1 MNKEQKTWLT
11 VLGGGGVL
19 GVGLAWLIYSQLGS
33 IADGRAEV
41 EQLRTKVVA
50 ARKLIEGTNALER
63 EVIVQREM
71 SEVMGTILPD
81 NEDMNNWVRTIQDFS
96 DTSAVRIR
104 GLKKKNQ
111 AASRTKKDQTA
122 FDEVTY
128 AFTLESDAFELLD
141 FLDLVE
147 THKRFMAVPM
157 FKIAA
162 ARRESVEQTG
172 LAAHKVNLD
181 IQTFVYEPKG
191 EAEAVQI
198 EGYERKRALMV
209 GEINRRR
216 QDLVLSE
223 FTYRG
228 DRGRRDP
235 FVDPRVPVEA
245 GSALSVPEQ
254 MEIVQELVDEM
265 TRVRQIW
272 DSVKVSQNVIE
283 EMMARRDLEDALA
296 RLEENVRRIES
307 EGSISYLPSNRR
319 LQLEVV
325 DALAAL
331 RQSINKIEGTLGP
344 SVEKLREV
352 LEAMNRHF
360 DRQEYGLALDA
371 FRVVAEQL
379 DYVEAD
385 PLRKPFVEHLRK
397 KALVARI
404 VREFE
409 EIDIDVGG
417 VAIAEGGPSVAMIN
431 GTKVAVGDML
441 PGSLFVNGIRP
452 DEIEFIYRGVVLAR
466 RF

>member
-1 MNKEQKTWLT
+1 VNKEQKTWLA

-19 GVGLAWLIYSQLGS
+19 GLGLAWLIYSQLGS

-41 EQLRTKVVA
+41 EQLRNKVAA
-50 ARKLIEGTNALER
+50 ARKLIEGTNSLER

-81 NEDMNNWVRTIQDFS
+81 NEDMNNWVRTIQGFS

-104 GLKKKNQ
+104 GLKKKNN
-111 AASRTKKDQTA
+111 AAGRTKKEQTA

-162 ARRESVEQTG
+162 AKRESVEQTG

-198 EGYERKRALMV
+198 EGYERKRDLMV

-254 MEIVQELVDEM
+254 MEIVQGLVDEM
-265 TRVRQIW
+265 AKVREVW
-272 DSVKVSQNVIE
+272 ESVKVSQNVIE
-283 EMMARRDLEDALA
+283 EMMARRDLEDAFA
-296 RLEENVRRIES
+296 RLEENVRRVES

-319 LQLEVV
+319 LQIEVV

-331 RQSINKIEGTLGP
+331 RQSINKTEGTLGP

-360 DRQEYGLALDA
+360 ERQEYDLALDA
-371 FRVVAEQL
+371 FRVVGDQL

-385 PLRKPFVEHLRK
+385 PLRNPFVERLRK

-441 PGSLFVNGIRP
+441 PGNLFVNGIRP

>member
-1 MNKEQKTWLT
+1 MNKEQKTWLA

-41 EQLRTKVVA
+41 EQLRNKVAA
-50 ARKLIEGTNALER
+50 ARKLIEGTNSLER

-198 EGYERKRALMV
+198 EGYERKRDLMV

-254 MEIVQELVDEM
+254 MEIVQGLVDEM
-265 TRVRQIW
+265 TRVREIW

-319 LQLEVV
+319 LQIEVV

-360 DRQEYGLALDA
+360 DRQEYDLALDA
-371 FRVVAEQL
+371 FRVVADQL

-441 PGSLFVNGIRP
+441 PGNLFVNGIRP